1 MTLGERIKYFRKEAG
16 FTQSELAS
24 RANLHPV
31 SIRKYETDKMKPQL
45 AQIEKIA
52 DALNIS
58 SNIIIGLEYSNLK
71 LKTVGDFMAIFCM
84 LLNTEKLLIEGER
97 GEDGFIKSETL
108 CIRVKDNSITEE
120 ILNFEK
126 INPEETASQDHQKAV
141 AQRMHLENALAG
153 LSTDQQGVLDLR
165 IIKGYSVAE
174 TARLIGKTEAA
185 VRTTQYRA
193 LQALAQILDGHD

>member
-126 INPEETASQDHQKAV
+126 INHLLRQAV
-141 AQRMHLENALAG
+141 AGKEDALNSNSYNA
-153 LSTDQQGVLDLR
+153 
-165 IIKGYSVAE
+165 I
-174 TARLIGKTEAA
+174 
-185 VRTTQYRA
+185 
-193 LQALAQILDGHD
+193 LAQLLEAKEKVTYQAQRSMTLLGESEKLVINSR